1 MKWTKA
7 VLVLFCAALLLVGQS
22 VTPTPSRSAEAADD
36 RTNVLIIVTDDQR
49 FDSLQVMPK
58 TQRLITQKGVE
69 FTNAFA
75 TTPAC
80 CPSRASIFTGQY
92 VHNHG
97 VLTNDG
103 STTINLDQSTTLQ
116 ARLQE
121 QGYKT
126 ALFGKY
132 LNGWDVTQPPPYF
145 DRWAVMSGISD
156 LYYRN
161 NSWNVQGRTKT
172 VSQYTTHF
180 VESQTVD
187 FISSRAARRNP
198 WLTYMTFTAPH
209 APFQPERKYR
219 HAPVPPFTPDPAV
232 LEQDRSDKPPWVQ
245 ERETSL
251 EVVKRQRRGQLRT
264 LMSVDDSIARIMRVL
279 RQTGQARNTLVIFI
293 SDNGY
298 LLGEHS
304 LQGKTT
310 PYMPSVRVP
319 LLLRWP
325 TGAPQGA
332 TDGRIVANI
341 DIAPTVMDALDLPVD
356 PTEMDGRS
364 LLDRSWERDRLLLEY
379 WARPSRNTPD
389 WGGMIT
395 EDHQYIE
402 YYEDQDFGGEP
413 LFAEYYNV
421 SVDPYQLENL
431 IPRVPE
437 RPATL
442 PLVSQQLDEDR
453 NCRGT
458 EGAEACP

>member
-1 MKWTKA
+1 MK
-7 VLVLFCAALLLVGQS
+7 VGLVLAVTGLLSVGSVVAPRPLPSARAA
-22 VTPTPSRSAEAADD
+22 EN

-49 FDSLQVMPK
+49 FDSLMVMPK
-58 TQRLITQKGVE
+58 TQRLLVQKGVQ

-97 VLTNDG
+97 VTTNDG
-103 STTINLDQSTTLQ
+103 TTTLNLDHSTTLQ

-132 LNGWDVTQPPPYF
+132 LNGWGVEVPPPYF
-145 DRWAVMSGISD
+145 DRWAVMSGFSA

-161 NSWNVQGRTKT
+161 NTWNIDGRQKT
-172 VSQYTTHF
+172 VARYSTHF
-180 VESQTVD
+180 IERQTTD
-187 FISSRAARRNP
+187 FISSRPALRNP
-198 WLTYMTFTAPH
+198 WLTYVTFTAPH
-209 APFQPERKYR
+209 APFEPERKYR
-219 HAPVPPFTPDPAV
+219 RAPVPPFTPNPAV

-245 ERETSL
+245 ERQTSI
-251 EVVKRQRRGQLRT
+251 EVVKRQRRGQFRT
-264 LMSVDDSIARIMRVL
+264 LMSVDDSIAKIMRVL
-279 RQTGQARNTLVIFI
+279 RATGQARNTLVIFT

-298 LLGEHS
+298 LHGEHS

-325 TGAPQGA
+325 LGAPQGA
-332 TDGRIVANI
+332 SDDRLVANI
-341 DIAPTVMDALDLPVD
+341 DIAPTIMDALDLPVD
-356 PTEMDGRS
+356 PLEMDGRS
-364 LLDRSWERDRLLLEY
+364 LLDRSWARDRLLLEY
-379 WARPSRNTPD
+379 WARPTRNTPD

-395 EDHQYIE
+395 TDHQYIE
-402 YYEDQDFGGEP
+402 YYEDEDFGGEP
-413 LFAEYYNV
+413 LFAEYYNI
-421 SVDPYQLENL
+421 SLDPYQLENL

-442 PLVSQQLDEDR
+442 PLVSQQLDADR

-458 EGAEACP
+458 EGPEACP

>member
-1 MKWTKA
+1 MKVA
-7 VLVLFCAALLLVGQS
+7 LVLVGAALLLVAQS
-22 VTPTPSRSAEAADD
+22 ATPPSLPTAKAAAD
-36 RTNVLIIVTDDQR
+36 RPNVLIIVTDDQR
-49 FDSLQVMPK
+49 FDSLLVMPK
-58 TQRLITQKGVE
+58 TKRLITDKGVA

-97 VLTNDG
+97 VFTNDG
-103 STTINLDQSTTLQ
+103 TTTVNLDQSTTLQ

-132 LNGWDVTQPPPYF
+132 LNGWDVTRPPPYF
-145 DRWAVMSGISD
+145 DRWAVMSGVSD

-161 NSWNVQGRTKT
+161 NSWNVQGSMKT
-172 VSQYTTHF
+172 VSRYSTHF
-180 VESQTVD
+180 IEGQAVD
-187 FISSRAARRNP
+187 FLSSRAARRHP
-198 WLTYMTFTAPH
+198 WLTYLTFTAPH
-209 APFQPERKYR
+209 APFHPERKYAR
-219 HAPVPPFTPDPAV
+219 APVPPFTPDPAV

-245 ERETSL
+245 ERETDL
-251 EVVKRQRRGQLRT
+251 EVIKRQRRGQLRT
-264 LMSVDDSIARIMRVL
+264 LMSVDDSIARIIRTL
-279 RQTGQARNTLVIFI
+279 RQTGQASNTLVIFI

-325 TGAPQGA
+325 AGAPQGA
-332 TDGRIVANI
+332 SDARLVANI

-356 PTEMDGRS
+356 PSEMDGRS
-364 LLDRSWERDRLLLEY
+364 LLDGSWARDRLLLEY
-379 WARPSRNTPD
+379 WARERRNTPD

-402 YYEDQDFGGEP
+402 YYEDEDFGGEP

-421 SVDPYQLENL
+421 SSDPYQLQNL
-431 IPRVPE
+431 IPPVPG

-458 EGAEACP
+458 EGPEACP